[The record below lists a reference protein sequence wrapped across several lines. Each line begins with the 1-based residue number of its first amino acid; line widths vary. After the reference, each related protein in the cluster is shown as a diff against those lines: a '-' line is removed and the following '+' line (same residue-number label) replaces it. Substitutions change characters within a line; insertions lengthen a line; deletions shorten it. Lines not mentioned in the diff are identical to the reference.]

1 MLLDHSEN
9 SRAEREAIA
18 NASEQQAVDH
28 AEFLQAIGAS
38 RFHRLTR
45 DEARRFAVN
54 IANLP
59 ELLKQR

>member
-18 NASEQQAVDH
+18 NASEQQDV
-28 AEFLQAIGAS
+28 LGAS